1 MRLLS
6 WLGHLTR
13 RSSFPHRRNKFG
25 LFKGADLGMIPPMD
39 QGTSAVLGACV
50 GVVGTLGTAMLT
62 YVVARHQ
69 ISEQGRIEH
78 KKTIR
83 AERREA
89 YREFLME
96 VSRFERNVDLTMLG
110 LVRLQLDGAAPEV
123 WLEKFGETDDLSNQI
138 KELKVQSTEL
148 LLAGPAE
155 LAIRVGPVI
164 DALDDEFKCLHS
176 AICGYSWEQ
185 EQEDEYRQVKQ
196 VAGQAL
202 TALGSLASQIL
213 NMDPV

>member
-1 MRLLS
+1 MREPPREADS
-6 WLGHLTR
+6 RSRRHGELGFLDEA
-13 RSSFPHRRNKFG
+13 G
-25 LFKGADLGMIPPMD
+25 LGMIPRMD
-39 QGTSAVLGACV
+39 QGTAAVLGACV
-50 GVVGTLGTAMLT
+50 GVVGTSGTAVLT
-62 YVVARHQ
+62 YMAARHQ
-69 ISEQGRIEH
+69 IREQGKIEH

-89 YREFLME
+89 YRGFLME

-123 WLEKFGETDDLSNQI
+123 WLEKFSETDDLSDQI

-155 LAIRVGPVI
+155 LAIRVGLVI
-164 DALDDEFKCLHS
+164 DALDDEFRCLHS
-176 AICGYSWEQ
+176 AICGCSWGQ
-185 EQEDEYRQVKQ
+185 EQEEEYRQVKQ
-196 VAGQAL
+196 VASQAL